1 MTCDVQT
8 LISANP
14 CLYTLTPRMLRVL
27 QAQML
32 CGIFNNLDSGTA
44 ITCDIQ
50 ALLDD
55 AECFNALNDF
65 QLEVVITQ
73 LLCEIS
79 GLL

>member
-1 MTCDVQT
+1 MECDVQT

-14 CLYTLTPRMLRVL
+14 CLAALSPRMLRIL

-32 CGIFNNLDSGTA
+32 CGIFNNLDSGEP

-55 AECFNALNDF
+55 AECFNELNDF
-65 QLEVVITQ
+65 QLEVAITQ